1 MSIVRAA
8 IKPWQFRAE
17 FPKLRRDFPAKTFE
31 LPHIDKAA
39 PTPAVATLHVT
50 EANCGRTLSEH
61 FFVWITAEQLAML
74 TQRQDEPHNAHT
86 MNPRIEEVSESDSDP
101 SEMDIDDMNELLAA
115 RRADEI
121 ISARNIPATTQDR
134 QEMLQPQGPNV
145 KTSTDREKS
154 KHYQCLYPVYFDKSR
169 TRAEGRRIGS
179 EFAVENPLAREMADA
194 AASLRLSTVF
204 EPDKTHPKD
213 WANPGRVRVLLKKDG
228 KLTDPDINNKHHLYI
243 LIAQYL
249 KQHPTQTNTPF
260 RLPIAGMPM
269 PKEMPEPAVPKGWK
283 LNKILPLH
291 SPALTGGG
299 VSENFLQDMMAEM
312 GGQLPGGLESGASS
326 GAEGKQKKPKKKII
340 RA

>member
-1 MSIVRAA
+1 
-8 IKPWQFRAE
+8 
-17 FPKLRRDFPAKTFE
+17 
-31 LPHIDKAA
+31 
-39 PTPAVATLHVT
+39 
-50 EANCGRTLSEH
+50 
-61 FFVWITAEQLAML
+61 
-74 TQRQDEPHNAHT
+74 

-101 SEMDIDDMNELLAA
+101 SEMDIDDMNELLQA
-115 RRADEI
+115 RKVDEL
-121 ISARNIPATTQDR
+121 ISARNIPASSQDR

-169 TRAEGRRIGS
+169 TRAEGRRVGQDL
-179 EFAVENPLAREMADA
+179 AVENPLAREMADA
-194 AASLRLSTVF
+194 AADLGLSTVF

-213 WANPGRVRVLLKKDG
+213 WANPGRVRVLLKGKDG

-243 LIAQYL
+243 KIAQYL
-249 KQHPTQTNTPF
+249 KQHPTQRNTPF

-291 SPALTGGG
+291 SPAITGGG

-312 GGQLPGGLESGASS
+312 QGQLPGAESGASS
-326 GAEGKQKKPKKKII
+326 GAEGKKKKDKKKK
-340 RA
+340 